1 MTSYKVFRPSI
12 DLLSIL
18 YFFKKKLIKILL
30 CQPLNETM
38 YRRYTLEEV
47 KRKIIDVLQNN
58 VTGLSGVEISNETGI
73 NRMTITKYLD
83 VLYTI
88 GLIKKKKVGSVN
100 VWFLETGVTE
110 FEFPINYLEVQQ
122 KFMNAIMIGDQNQAY
137 RIIMNII
144 NSNIEK
150 IRILTDVILP
160 SANTLNEVYN
170 RGRMGVTERIFLFNI
185 ISEIVDLLKLS
196 IRPDKM
202 KPNAHAITV
211 VGSEDLICYA
221 KIGAVSLHILGWDS
235 SYIGNVENFID
246 PFFDIDFQRYVAKV
260 WNNKKG
266 LMVVFIYSS
275 EESSLRFLSATT
287 KSIQGKLKAEIKT
300 VLMTTSDLVSI
311 SETTGGSYVAKDIQS
326 LIEWTKNQ
334 YGIEMR

>member
-1 MTSYKVFRPSI
+1 MADVWKVFHPITSLMWI
-12 DLLSIL
+12 SYCFKKGDKDLL
-18 YFFKKKLIKILL
+18 
-30 CQPLNETM
+30 CENLNDIM

-47 KRKIIDVLQNN
+47 KRKIIDVLQSNG
-58 VTGLSGVEISNETGI
+58 TGLSGVELSNKTGI

-137 RIIMNII
+137 RIIVNII

-160 SANTLNEVYN
+160 SVNTLNELYN
-170 RGRMGVTERIFLFNI
+170 RGRMGVTERISILNI
-185 ISEIVDLLKLS
+185 ISEIVDLLKLNL
-196 IRPDKM
+196 RPEKM
-202 KPNAHAITV
+202 KPNAHAISV
-211 VGSEDLICYA
+211 VGSEDRICYA
-221 KIGAVSLHILGWDS
+221 KIGAVGLQILGWDS
-235 SYIGNVENFID
+235 SYIGNVEHYID
-246 PFFDIDFQRYVAKV
+246 PFFDIDFQRYVTKV

-266 LMVVFIYSS
+266 LMIIVIYSS
-275 EESSLRFLSATT
+275 GESSLRFLSATI
-287 KSIQGKLKAEIKT
+287 KSIREKLKGEVKM
-300 VLMTTSDLVSI
+300 VLMSTAELLSI
-311 SETTGGSYVAKDIQS
+311 SETTGADYVAKDVQS
-326 LIEWTKNQ
+326 LIEWTENQ
-334 YGIEMR
+334 YNVKFK